1 MLRYAVLFVVVA
13 LVAAGFGFT
22 GVAGDAAW
30 IAQWVVVVFLIL
42 SVASMVM
49 GGRRSRANLRS
60 GLP

>member
-49 GGRRSRANLRS
+49 GGRRSRA
-60 GLP
+60 